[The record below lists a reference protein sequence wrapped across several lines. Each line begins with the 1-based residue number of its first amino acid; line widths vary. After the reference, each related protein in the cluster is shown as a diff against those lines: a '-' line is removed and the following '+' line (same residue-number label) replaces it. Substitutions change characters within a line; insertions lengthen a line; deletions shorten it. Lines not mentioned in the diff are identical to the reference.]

1 MAQANQNQQQQ
12 QQNTQQQNQQQNQNQ
27 QQTSWW
33 QRFMANGAPR
43 RTDNVQHDQSPNSPQ
58 QRQNNT
64 QQQNTQNQ
72 QPAKSPFDGYEGLFD
87 NANVDDS
94 KRPEFNVDGEIIKK
108 TAGNLDF
115 MAGMDP
121 ALVDKLK
128 GMGETGEMIMN
139 VAAHMARNAYTH
151 SVDHG
156 TKLTDMYIGKHYD
169 PHAAKGQQR
178 MVQEHTALTGLRGM
192 EAFHHPVVG
201 KMLHPIAQ
209 GLVKQY
215 PDAPPEW
222 VQKETLRLFNE
233 ANRVMNPDVYKGQ
246 GNDSQQDQSKAGGL
260 DFDWASWIAGDNAQ
274 QSDKGTPFQQQQQNQ
289 SFN

>member
-1 MAQANQNQQQQ
+1 MAQAPNQQQQNNQQQNNQQQNNQQQQ
-12 QQNTQQQNQQQNQNQ
+12 QP
-27 QQTSWW
+27 SWW
-33 QRFMANGAPR
+33 QRFMSDGSPR

-64 QQQNTQNQ
+64 NQQQNNQ
-72 QPAKSPFDGYEGLFD
+72 QQQTPASPFDGYEGLFN
-87 NANVDDS
+87 NANTDDS
-94 KRPEFNVDGEIIKK
+94 KRPEFNVDGEIIKR

-115 MAGMDP
+115 MSGMEP
-121 ALVDKLK
+121 AMIEKLK

-139 VAAHMARNAYTH
+139 VASHMARNAYTH

-178 MVQEHTALTGLRGM
+178 LVQEHSALTGLRGM

-201 KMLHPIAQ
+201 QMLKPIAQ

-222 VQKETLRLFNE
+222 IQKETLKLFNE
-233 ANRVMNPDVYKGQ
+233 GNKLLNPDAYKGQ
-246 GNDSQQDQSKAGGL
+246 NNNNQQQDPKAAGGL
-260 DFDWASWIAGDNAQ
+260 DFDWKTWL
-274 QSDKGTPFQQQQQNQ
+274 SDGKIGRAHV
-289 SFN
+289 